1 MCGIFG
7 SVGCEHNNPDSLAV
21 IRRLLHH
28 RGPDAHGHF
37 FEPETRTLLVHARLA
52 VVDLTP
58 FGAQPMRDPATNS
71 VVAFNGEI
79 YNFPELRA
87 ELEAR
92 DVAFVGNSDT
102 EVLLKGYRV
111 WGRDVLNRTIG
122 MFALAIWD
130 HPRKLL
136 LLARDRMGE
145 KPLYYAVPRPGQFMF
160 ASELRALLHDGGLKK
175 DINGSALRH
184 YLRNG
189 YTATANS
196 IVDGVTK
203 LPPAHYMVVKGGVV
217 VEQGEYWTLSRFFN
231 EKREYASFE
240 AAQERCGELIEMVTK
255 GQLISDVPLGT
266 FLSGGV
272 DSGIVAAS
280 MNAVGARIR
289 SFSAGFDEPEFDER
303 SQAESVANY
312 LHTSHTEF
320 SLGNPSFD
328 DILRP
333 YRSCDEPFG
342 DTSAVPTYYL
352 AELTRQHVTVCL
364 SGDGGDELFGG
375 YPTYLA
381 DKLYWGSRHLPRAL
395 FDWGAVAM
403 RLIPSAHGKVGL
415 DYKLK
420 AFFSAAGGDF
430 PHAHAAWRGLFSAR
444 EIPDLLAEDLR
455 CDDAVSRAADDEAMK
470 YWHDVSSAHYLD
482 QAMYFDMKTWLVDDI
497 LFKVDRMTMAHSLEA
512 RAPFLDHRMVE
523 FAASLPVEYKIQ
535 GFKTK
540 RILKEVAFRR
550 FGLDF
555 RRAKKL
561 GFNAPTSRW
570 IASYRPVVEDYLNAS
585 GFFKSEILRGLL
597 DEHVARRQDNSH
609 RIMALIGL
617 AAWKEGAFKGEAVPA
632 PKALA

>member
-7 SVGCEHNNPDSLAV
+7 SVGCAHDDPDSLAA
-21 IRRLLHH
+21 IRRLLRH
-28 RGPDAHGHF
+28 RGPDAYGHF

-58 FGAQPMRDPATNS
+58 SGAQPMRDPATNN
-71 VVAFNGEI
+71 VVAFNGEV
-79 YNFPELRA
+79 YNFRELRA
-87 ELEAR
+87 ELAAQGVE
-92 DVAFVGNSDT
+92 FVGNSDT
-102 EVLLKGYRV
+102 EVLLKGYRL
-111 WGRDVLNRTIG
+111 WGRDVLARMVG

-130 HPRKLL
+130 HSRKQL

-145 KPLYYAVPRPGQFMF
+145 KPLYYAMPRAGQFAF
-160 ASELRALLHDGGLKK
+160 ASELRTLLHDNSLNKS
-175 DINGSALRH
+175 INGNALRH
-184 YLRNG
+184 YLQNG
-189 YTATANS
+189 YTATADS
-196 IVDGVTK
+196 IVDGVKK
-203 LPPAHYMVVKGGVV
+203 LPPAHFMVVRGGLV
-217 VEQGEYWTLSRFFN
+217 VEQGEYWKLSRYFN

-240 AAQERCGELIEMVTK
+240 AAQEACGELLETVTR

-272 DSGIVAAS
+272 DSGIIAAS

-303 SQAESVANY
+303 SQAASVAKY
-312 LHTSHTEF
+312 LNTSHTEF
-320 SLGNPSFD
+320 TLGNPTFD

-381 DKLYWGSRHLPRAL
+381 DKVYWGSRHLPRAL
-395 FDWGAVAM
+395 FNWAAVATH
-403 RLIPSAHGKVGL
+403 LIPSTHGKVGL

-420 AFFSAAGGDF
+420 AFFSAAGRDF
-430 PHAHAAWRGLFSAR
+430 RHAHAAWRELFSAP
-444 EIPDLLAEDLR
+444 EIPELLAEGMLG
-455 CDDAVSRAADDEAMK
+455 DDAVDRATDEAAVK
-470 YWHDVSSAHYLD
+470 YWRDVSAAHYLD

-523 FAASLPVEYKIQ
+523 FAASLPVEYKIH
-535 GFKTK
+535 GLKTK
-540 RILKEVAFRR
+540 RILKEVARRR

-555 RRAKKL
+555 RRTKKL
-561 GFNAPTSRW
+561 GFNAPASRW
-570 IASYRPVVEDYLNAS
+570 IAGYRPVVEDYLNAS
-585 GFFKSEILRGLL
+585 GFFKASSLRQLL
-597 DEHVARRQDNSH
+597 DEHVAHRQDNSH
-609 RIMALIGL
+609 KIMALIGL
-617 AAWKEGAFKGEAVPA
+617 AAWRDGALKGEAVPA
-632 PKALA
+632 PRALA